1 MSASL
6 HVRSFTVVD
15 QWPQPHRTVIH
26 GQTDIP
32 ACSISQSVV
41 VITDSIGTMAFNLTS

>member
-15 QWPQPHRTVIH
+15 QWPHPHRTLIH
-26 GQTDIP
+26 RRTNIP

-41 VITDSIGTMAFNLTS
+41 VITHSIGTMAFNLT